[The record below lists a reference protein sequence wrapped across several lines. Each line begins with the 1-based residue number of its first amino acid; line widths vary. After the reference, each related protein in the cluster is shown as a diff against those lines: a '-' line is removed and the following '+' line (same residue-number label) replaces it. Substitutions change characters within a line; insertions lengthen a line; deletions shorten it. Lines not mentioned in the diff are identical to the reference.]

1 MKDIADSISQILL
14 GRSHGSVN
22 SRRKMT
28 LSYPAAA
35 DGSRHM
41 VECLGDMKRSTM
53 PR

>member
-1 MKDIADSISQILL
+1 MKNIADSISQILL

>member
-28 LSYPAAA
+28 LRYPAVAG
-35 DGSRHM
+35 GSRNM
-41 VECLGDMKRSTM
+41 VSVSET
-53 PR
+53 